1 MYLRILMLAGITA
14 SALGKQLPIC
24 RSYCPNILQK
34 FQGNLVLLVSL
45 KPLTKYC
52 GIWLVF
58 STRRIQRSWI
68 RLGKTWL
75 WFVGISLNV
84 ICRALPSFFVV
95 GNDSSLASNATTKYC
110 ESYRARHSATQ
121 VIAHLQRASVVD
133 TRRINSKH
141 VFMLSGNQS
150 RESSHN
156 LKLKELEIQYLLWEC
171 VLINIVVFWVLRYKV
186 RHSACQTGIS
196 L

>member
-1 MYLRILMLAGITA
+1 MEYGLYSRQDVSKESESDLA
-14 SALGKQLPIC
+14 
-24 RSYCPNILQK
+24 
-34 FQGNLVLLVSL
+34 
-45 KPLTKYC
+45 
-52 GIWLVF
+52 
-58 STRRIQRSWI
+58 RRDCD
-68 RLGKTWL
+68 L
-75 WFVGISLNV
+75 WVYQTISLNV

-156 LKLKELEIQYLLWEC
+156 LKLKELEIQYLL
-171 VLINIVVFWVLRYKV
+171 
-186 RHSACQTGIS
+186 
-196 L
+196 